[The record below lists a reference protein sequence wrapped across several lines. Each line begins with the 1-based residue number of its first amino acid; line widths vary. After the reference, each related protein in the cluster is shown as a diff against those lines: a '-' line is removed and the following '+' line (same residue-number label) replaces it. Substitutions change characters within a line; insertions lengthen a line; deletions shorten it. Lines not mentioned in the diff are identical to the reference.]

1 MMFSRP
7 NHPLR
12 LRHTGGGSHEQSRVK
27 GAQIESAVESVGER
41 GQVSR
46 CVFAEVERMVAAA
59 QTRLEVTEYGVDP
72 LELGQVL
79 RFALADDGWLMRTTC
94 TAHRTEAGQSIG
106 EHGAARSQMGLG
118 PLADCDH
125 AEARDRREFDAQGVA
140 LVTEG
145 DGGDERD
152 LVLRA
157 PADFATAAL
166 AAQVG
171 IIDLDLAIENV
182 TRLTIGHR
190 LHQFVVDEPSGRIAH
205 PEVALE
211 CERRQ
216 SGLGLADQV
225 DRQEP
230 GGQRQFRTLKD
241 GAGNQRGLMADR
253 KSVV

>member
-7 NHPLR
+7 NHPLG

-106 EHGAARSQMGLG
+106 EHGAARGQMGLG

-125 AEARDRREFDAQGVA
+125 AEARDRREFDAQW
-140 LVTEG
+140 
-145 DGGDERD
+145 GGPR
-152 LVLRA
+152 
-157 PADFATAAL
+157 
-166 AAQVG
+166 
-171 IIDLDLAIENV
+171 
-182 TRLTIGHR
+182 H
-190 LHQFVVDEPSGRIAH
+190 
-205 PEVALE
+205 
-211 CERRQ
+211 
-216 SGLGLADQV
+216 
-225 DRQEP
+225 
-230 GGQRQFRTLKD
+230 
-241 GAGNQRGLMADR
+241 
-253 KSVV
+253 